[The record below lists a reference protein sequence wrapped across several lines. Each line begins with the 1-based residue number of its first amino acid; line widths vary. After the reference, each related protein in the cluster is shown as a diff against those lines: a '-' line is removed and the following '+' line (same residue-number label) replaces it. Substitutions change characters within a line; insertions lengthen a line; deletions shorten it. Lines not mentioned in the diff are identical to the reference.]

1 MLQISTSPLPVN
13 DLLERTIHALTN
25 ADAASANTVL
35 ADCSRAE
42 MPASPEEFSRALTQ
56 KVALEKM
63 LEQTAR
69 NLRVMRGEEDDFRY
83 GRKRGRN
90 S

>member
-1 MLQISTSPLPVN
+1 MLQISTSPLPVV
-13 DLLERTIHALTN
+13 DLLERTIRALAN
-25 ADAASANTVL
+25 ADAASALAVL
-35 ADCSRAE
+35 DDCSRAE

-69 NLRVMRGEEDDFRY
+69 NLRVRRSEEDDFRY
-83 GRKRGRN
+83 GRRRGRN